1 MGESIREDYG
11 MLPKIIGKYV
21 SYACYFSCAMVLGA
35 CFARWRC
42 ALASCTRYKVIV
54 FYFELLCW
62 SKLFDT
68 TSYNWL
74 YYISFDLSVLVNF
87 CAYYYSNCLYKNDL
101 YFTVT
106 GLVCSAFLKKLSKK
120 ANNIKEQ
127 ILSIELEEHSKYTIF

>member
-1 MGESIREDYG
+1 
-11 MLPKIIGKYV
+11 MLVIFRAQWFLGLV
-21 SYACYFSCAMVLGA
+21 SLAGDAL
-35 CFARWRC
+35 WRA
-42 ALASCTRYKVIV
+42 ALAIRSSCFTLNCSADQNCLIQLVITG
-54 FYFELLCW
+54 YITYLSIC
-62 SKLFDT
+62 LF
-68 TSYNWL
+68 L
-74 YYISFDLSVLVNF
+74 YF